1 MVNFPKDPWCTAP
14 KTTFSCK
21 MNTTSS
27 SSYCK
32 NRMNGTWKWKS
43 LKFDTSHILTIGKG
57 GFFSCTWENNTTS
70 VTNLWLRNQDGKNPN
85 LLCFARHDGFIKNC
99 QGALFYFH
107 RFNPTEIQNQP
118 PPSEVEYKSVSELS
132 KCTHRN
138 SFWLSVGTT
147 DLAINAITVSTLPL
161 DLGRTPRMK
170 WNVV

>member
-1 MVNFPKDPWCTAP
+1 MAKILIFFALLPMMV
-14 KTTFSCK
+14 
-21 MNTTSS
+21 
-27 SSYCK
+27 
-32 NRMNGTWKWKS
+32 
-43 LKFDTSHILTIGKG
+43 
-57 GFFSCTWENNTTS
+57 
-70 VTNLWLRNQDGKNPN
+70 
-85 LLCFARHDGFIKNC
+85 FIKNC

-161 DLGRTPRMK
+161 DLGRTPRMSPK
-170 WNVV
+170 DIPIWIHHETLFRLEFHEKVRTINRTRPDYVLN